1 MFRIIVSA
9 GHKWFIIFRFVCFVL
24 SFLFLIKSNRENP
37 RPVLL
42 CVSSLFFVKRWS
54 VSPFLL
60 VLGLGLVLIFS
71 SFSISRLN
79 LQESKITQ
87 LRTYRNIYLIPYPQP
102 KRRTAQKKT
111 IIINLS
117 PSTGNR
123 MHGAE
128 EVRIMPSTVQT
139 QTHQKSSA
147 SE

>member
-1 MFRIIVSA
+1 MIRIIVSA

-111 IIINLS
+111 IIIKPS
-117 PSTGNR
+117 PSTGNTT
-123 MHGAE
+123 HDADFPHA
-128 EVRIMPSTVQT
+128 IPSTT
-139 QTHQKSSA
+139 QTKNSPKIICI
-147 SE
+147 